1 MLDERT
7 DILLDYILG
16 VCKDESFKI
25 IDMFEMVSCFPDKF
39 KMDNDGILQML
50 DYLKTREYIVEKYS
64 DGEQFCLCPLPKGRH
79 YYENKAEKK
88 QSELLQRKIM
98 AKITFI
104 ASFIGGFL
112 GALAVF
118 LVSNL

>member
-7 DILLDYILG
+7 DILLDYING
-16 VCKDESFKI
+16 YCKDESFKI
-25 IDMFEMVSCFPDKF
+25 IDISEMISAFPQKF

-50 DYLKTREYIVEKYS
+50 TYLKERDYIVEKYS

-88 QSELLQRKIM
+88 RVEQAQSSKN
-98 AKITFI
+98 AKITFF
-104 ASFIGGFL
+104 ASLLGGFFGSL
-112 GALAVF
+112 LVF
-118 LVSNL
+118 LVSLL